1 MRTRPLSALRKAI
14 TRPAAPAASLKP
26 RTRAGAALAGVLVI
40 GMAGSL
46 AMRQAP
52 LPAAAAGGTCSPT
65 ITTTPFGT
73 TIEPYTGKPAQ
84 VFQYTLTNC
93 TGMQV
98 KILNYGGIVQS
109 IAVPDRHGHAA
120 DVVLGFQT
128 LNEYVSQD
136 SPPPP
141 APGGPYFG
149 ETIGRYGNRIAKGTF
164 TLDGNTYTLPI
175 NNNGNSL
182 HGGFVGFGNHVWA
195 PTVVQGNGTVGVQ
208 LKLVS
213 PDGDDGANVG
223 CSCTGYPGTLT
234 MFVTYTLDNS
244 SQLRIHYTAT
254 VAGKATVL
262 NPTNHSYFNLAG
274 ESSGDVYA
282 QKVMI
287 NADSYTP
294 TDKTQIPTGVIA
306 PVKGTPFDFTAPQTI
321 GSRINES
328 DPQLLIGQGY
338 DHNWVLNRAG
348 LQTSQLGLAARAW
361 DPASGRELTVWTT
374 EPGVQFYSGNFLT
387 GSIVGISGHTYRQ
400 SAGYTFETQH
410 YPDSPNHPNF
420 PSTVL
425 RPGQQFDST
434 TIFQFSTF

>member
-1 MRTRPLSALRKAI
+1 MRTRPLSAPRKAI

-141 APGGPYFG
+141 APAARTSARPLAGMATGSPRAHSPS
-149 ETIGRYGNRIAKGTF
+149 TAT
-164 TLDGNTYTLPI
+164 
-175 NNNGNSL
+175 
-182 HGGFVGFGNHVWA
+182 
-195 PTVVQGNGTVGVQ
+195 PTRCRSTTT
-208 LKLVS
+208 
-213 PDGDDGANVG
+213 ATA
-223 CSCTGYPGTLT
+223 CTGDSSASAT
-234 MFVTYTLDNS
+234 MCG
-244 SQLRIHYTAT
+244 RPRWCRA
-254 VAGKATVL
+254 
-262 NPTNHSYFNLAG
+262 
-274 ESSGDVYA
+274 
-282 QKVMI
+282 M
-287 NADSYTP
+287 
-294 TDKTQIPTGVIA
+294 A
-306 PVKGTPFDFTAPQTI
+306 P
-321 GSRINES
+321 
-328 DPQLLIGQGY
+328 
-338 DHNWVLNRAG
+338 
-348 LQTSQLGLAARAW
+348 
-361 DPASGRELTVWTT
+361 
-374 EPGVQFYSGNFLT
+374 
-387 GSIVGISGHTYRQ
+387 
-400 SAGYTFETQH
+400 SA
-410 YPDSPNHPNF
+410 
-420 PSTVL
+420 
-425 RPGQQFDST
+425 
-434 TIFQFSTF
+434 FS